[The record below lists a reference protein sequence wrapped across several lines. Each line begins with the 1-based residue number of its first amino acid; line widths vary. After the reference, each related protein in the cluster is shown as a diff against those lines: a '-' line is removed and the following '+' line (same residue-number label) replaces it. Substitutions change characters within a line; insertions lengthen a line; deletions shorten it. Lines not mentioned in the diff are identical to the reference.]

1 MVANGGLRGQ
11 VREGHLSGRYLQST
25 SSCLCMQGTLY
36 RHPELRYLHLMNILP
51 PFLLSPVEQTLDSDT
66 ERLSGLLSV
75 IFQKELGYLLNEL
88 LLETNKRVFFKVD
101 FNLFLF
107 LPAKRLSSF
116 STASKSLATSS
127 ILSSSLFSLLTS
139 LSHSFRA
146 AFLRVKN
153 EISR

>member
-11 VREGHLSGRYLQST
+11 VREGHLAGRYLQST

-75 IFQKELGYLLNEL
+75 IFQKELGLG
-88 LLETNKRVFFKVD
+88 T
-101 FNLFLF
+101 
-107 LPAKRLSSF
+107 
-116 STASKSLATSS
+116 
-127 ILSSSLFSLLTS
+127 
-139 LSHSFRA
+139 
-146 AFLRVKN
+146 
-153 EISR
+153 